1 MPCSSARFAM
11 SEPTVS
17 IVIRNY
23 NYGHFLRDAVD
34 SALAQSYPHVE
45 VIVVDDGSTDDSRS
59 IIAQYGS
66 RIASVLKENGGEG
79 SGVNAGFAASHGDI
93 VIYLDSDDTL
103 RPEAAECA
111 VRAFDSGVV
120 RVQYPLT
127 LMNAEG
133 QPLGSDTPIVRLP
146 RDRMAAYT
154 LQGIVI
160 ERAPTSGNAFAR
172 EFLRKVLPMAEAE
185 WPRAADAYLCTLA
198 TFSGGLATLSQPL
211 GFYRVHASNLT
222 ASTTFDLKRVRATL
236 REGEPL
242 VRLIERFAGENGLK
256 VRGNWMLWNPSH
268 VAARL
273 VSLKLEPEKHPF
285 GGETTLGLAVQ
296 GIRASVRHPL
306 FTLRKRIFY
315 VAWFTLVLALPRA
328 AVERLMKLKLKVAF
342 EGRFRRVLG
351 TRSRAGNDGKAR
363 EYSSAANASL

>member
-1 MPCSSARFAM
+1 M
-11 SEPTVS
+11 SEPIVS

-23 NYGHFLRDAVD
+23 NYGRFLRDAVD

-45 VIVVDDGSTDDSRS
+45 VIVVDDGSTDDSRP
-59 IIAQYGS
+59 IIAQYGC

-127 LMNAEG
+127 LMNAGG

-146 RDRMAAYT
+146 PDRMAAYT

-172 EFLRKVLPMAEAE
+172 RFLEQVLPMPEAS
-185 WPRAADAYLCTLA
+185 WRICADEYLCTCSS
-198 TFSGGLATLSQPL
+198 FMGGSHTMTQPL
-211 GFYRVHASNLT
+211 GYYRVHSNNVN
-222 ASTTFDLKRVRATL
+222 AAVDVDLKRLRAGLQVVEPSCVGLVRRLAEERGLKL
-236 REGEPL
+236 RE
-242 VRLIERFAGENGLK
+242 
-256 VRGNWMLWNPSH
+256 NWALWNPSH

-273 VSLKLEPEKHPF
+273 VSLKLEPGKHPF
-285 GGETTLGLAVQ
+285 KGESTFGLAVQ
-296 GIRASVRHPL
+296 GIRASLEHPL